1 MRWFFCIKKGKGLNP
16 VENMTVLV
24 KTKIDREEYAMIAM
38 PKPLSMKEERI
49 EIEGK
54 TREVSFEGEQVFI
67 DGSVEIVVEG
77 IYYLK

>member
-1 MRWFFCIKKGKGLNP
+1 MKWFFCIKKGKGLNP

-24 KTKIDREEYAMIAM
+24 KIKMKREEYAMIAM

-67 DGSVEIVVEG
+67 DGSVEIVAEG

>member
-1 MRWFFCIKKGKGLNP
+1 
-16 VENMTVLV
+16 MTVLV

-67 DGSVEIVVEG
+67 DGSVEIVAEG
-77 IYYLK
+77 NSYLK

>member
-1 MRWFFCIKKGKGLNP
+1 
-16 VENMTVLV
+16 MTVLV
-24 KTKIDREEYAMIAM
+24 KTKIDREEDAMIAM

-67 DGSVEIVVEG
+67 DGSVEIVAEG
-77 IYYLK
+77 ISYLK

>member
-1 MRWFFCIKKGKGLNP
+1 
-16 VENMTVLV
+16 
-24 KTKIDREEYAMIAM
+24 MIAM

>member
-1 MRWFFCIKKGKGLNP
+1 
-16 VENMTVLV
+16 MTVLV
-24 KTKIDREEYAMIAM
+24 KTKIDREEYAKIAM

-67 DGSVEIVVEG
+67 DGSVEIVAEG
-77 IYYLK
+77 NSYLK